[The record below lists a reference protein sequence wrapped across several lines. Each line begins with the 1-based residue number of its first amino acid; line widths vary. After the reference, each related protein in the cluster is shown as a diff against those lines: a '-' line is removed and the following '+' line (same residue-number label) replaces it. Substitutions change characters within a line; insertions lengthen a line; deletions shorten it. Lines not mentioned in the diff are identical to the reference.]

1 MDENRFNEHLSDM
14 PEEKGMQR
22 TFCKTCKT
30 CPSIS
35 IHEELDEVILGGKE
49 EGFTVWKKGHF
60 KDMVEDIKAGMFD
73 KFL

>member
-1 MDENRFNEHLSDM
+1 MDDDNSAARSL
-14 PEEKGMQR
+14 KI

-35 IHEELDEVILGGKE
+35 IHKDLDEVVLGGKE

-60 KDMVEDIKAGMFD
+60 KDMVEDIKNGKFD
-73 KFL
+73 EYI